1 MDLASSRIHFPQDKL
16 GTQEREI
23 TDQEHIPLFHK
34 QKTDHADLNGCTVS
48 PLTLNIPCV
57 VLALY

>member
-34 QKTDHADLNGCTVS
+34 QKTDHADLNGCTV
-48 PLTLNIPCV
+48 LARNIPCD

>member
-1 MDLASSRIHFPQDKL
+1 MDLVSSHIHFPQDKL

-23 TDQEHIPLFHK
+23 TDQEHIPLFHE
-34 QKTDHADLNGCTVS
+34 QKTDHADLNGCD
-48 PLTLNIPCV
+48 